1 MTWLN
6 GRTLI
11 GLCAAGLL
19 TGTALAGRPF
29 VTEDAG
35 VLVRGE
41 CEAEAVWSRW
51 KAREQPTF
59 NAAATQVACGAPADS
74 QLGLAFAHERGAG
87 ETAESLGLNGKTR
100 LPLHALAPAQFGLA
114 WGVATLKAPGRSHT
128 LDALYLNL
136 AASHTHAGGWTTHAN
151 LGTSRSRV
159 DRQDSTTW
167 ALAVEKTIGAGV
179 DLGAETYGDD
189 RSPAWLGVGVRW
201 AVGESVSLN
210 ASWARQGGGDG
221 GRLLSVGAKLAF

>member
-1 MTWLN
+1 MKNLS
-6 GRTLI
+6 RS
-11 GLCAAGLL
+11 GLL
-19 TGTALAGRPF
+19 GLLVALWAATPAQAGRPF

-41 CEAEAVWSRW
+41 CEAEAVGSRL
-51 KAREQPTF
+51 KAQDQPTF
-59 NAAATQVACGAPADS
+59 NAAAAQVACGAPANS
-74 QLGLAFAHERGAG
+74 QLGLAYAREHGAG
-87 ETAESLGLNGKTR
+87 ETTESLGLNGKTR
-100 LPLHALAPAQFGLA
+100 LPPYALAPAQFALA
-114 WGVATLKAPGRSHT
+114 WGAATLKAPGRSHT

-167 ALAVEKTIGAGV
+167 ALAVEKALGAGV

-189 RSPAWLGVGVRW
+189 RSPAWLGFGVRW
-201 AVGESVSLN
+201 AADESLSLN
-210 ASWARQGGGDG
+210 ASWARQGGRDG
-221 GRLLSVGAKLAF
+221 GRLLGVGAKLAF